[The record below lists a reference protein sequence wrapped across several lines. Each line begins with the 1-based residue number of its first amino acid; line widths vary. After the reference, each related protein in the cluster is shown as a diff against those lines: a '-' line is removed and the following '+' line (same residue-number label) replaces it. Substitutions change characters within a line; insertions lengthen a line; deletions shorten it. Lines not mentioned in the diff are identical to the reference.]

1 MSGSRVS
8 RANENS
14 EPGPSNQTDEKKEE
28 SDMKKKFNF
37 LASLILIAAC
47 LGNVARSQDE
57 AAPEA
62 VENGILL
69 TVDGTPIL
77 ASDVADMM
85 VSRFGSQLQQM
96 PPEQRMMIQ
105 QQLQQ
110 QIVSNLIS
118 KTLLLNAANKQGIEV
133 SDAEVDEGLDMIRK
147 NMPEGVDLKTFVEAS
162 GSNMDLIRS
171 RVSEDTKIRKVLDQ
185 VTAEVVQPGDEA
197 VKKYYDEHP
206 DEFEEGAMVKAS
218 HILVSTRGITDE
230 AELAKKEELVADLR
244 KQLGES
250 EGKNFGELAMVHS
263 DCPSKAQG
271 GDLGEF
277 GRGQMVPEFE
287 QAAFTQEVGVVGE
300 TVKTDF
306 GYHIIQVTERQD
318 ARKLP
323 FEEVEE
329 SLCEKLHDQEKG
341 KVVEAYIEELEG
353 KADIVVPGAPK
364 PKAEGESAE

>member
-1 MSGSRVS
+1 MI
-8 RANENS
+8 
-14 EPGPSNQTDEKKEE
+14 KKTRI
-28 SDMKKKFNF
+28 
-37 LASLILIAAC
+37 LASLFLISALLCPLSRA
-47 LGNVARSQDE
+47 QE
-57 AAPEA
+57 PAAPKPAESG
-62 VENGILL
+62 VLL

-96 PPEQRMMIQ
+96 PEEQRMMIQ

-133 SDAEVDEGLDMIRK
+133 SDAEVDEGLDMIRQ
-147 NMPEGVDLKTFVEAS
+147 NMPEGIDLKSFVEAS
-162 GSNMDLIRS
+162 GSSMELIRS
-171 RVSEDTKIRKVLDQ
+171 RISEDTKIRKVLDQ
-185 VTAEVVQPGDEA
+185 VTADVVQPGDEA

-206 DEFEEGAMVKAS
+206 DEFEKGAMVKAS
-218 HILVSTRGITDE
+218 HILVSTRGITDD
-230 AELAKKEELVADLR
+230 AELAKKEQLVAELR

-287 QAAFTQEVGVVGE
+287 QAAFTQDVGVIGD

-318 ARKLP
+318 ARKVP
-323 FEEVEE
+323 FDEVEE

-341 KVVEAYIEELEG
+341 KVVEAYIAELEE

-364 PKAEGESAE
+364 PESKGAE